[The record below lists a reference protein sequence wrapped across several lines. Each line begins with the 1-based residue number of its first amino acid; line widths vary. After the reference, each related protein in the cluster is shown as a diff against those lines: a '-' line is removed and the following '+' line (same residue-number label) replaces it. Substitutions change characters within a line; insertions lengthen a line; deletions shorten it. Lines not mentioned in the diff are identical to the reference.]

1 MKFMGTKLS
10 NNEIN
15 KLIAKKD
22 LPENL
27 RKDLEN
33 KKEKINN
40 NKPFNK

>member
-1 MKFMGTKLS
+1 MGTKLS

-33 KKEKINN
+33 KKEKITN